1 MRCIARQKHR
11 VDLLLTT
18 SDTIPICQKGN
29 SDIDSII
36 LIIIKHPNAEYII
49 LPDFKSLVMH

>member
-1 MRCIARQKHR
+1 MARRKQR

-18 SDTIPICQKGN
+18 SNTVPIYEKGY

-36 LIIIKHPNAEYII
+36 IMKYLYAEYII
-49 LPDFKSLVMH
+49 LPDFRSVVMQ